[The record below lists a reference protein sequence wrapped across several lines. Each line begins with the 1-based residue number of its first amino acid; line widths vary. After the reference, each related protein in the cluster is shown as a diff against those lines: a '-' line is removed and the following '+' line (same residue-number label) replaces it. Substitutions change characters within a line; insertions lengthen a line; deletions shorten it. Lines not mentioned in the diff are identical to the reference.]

1 MEALRHLE
9 VIQVPVKGMD
19 CAGCTQTVQR
29 AIAQIPGVETVD
41 VLLSSE
47 KAVIKLDPNQVQLT
61 AIHNAVKQAGYSV
74 PEPEAVSA
82 AETPGDDFTKRVLTL
97 LGIVFGAVLFIVV
110 FGEWLGVFE
119 ALTSRVPWYVG
130 LGIVLVA
137 GFPVFRNVVEA
148 ALRRQII
155 SHTLM
160 TVGVI
165 AALAV
170 GEWATAAVVVFF
182 MRIAEYAEHFTTER
196 ARQAV
201 KHLTSLVPQTARI
214 EHAGGEQ
221 EIAINQVQVGDI
233 VIVRPGENIPVD
245 GEVLTGQATVNQA
258 AITGESMPVEVGAGS
273 KVFAATIATLGS
285 LRIRTTHIGSDTTFG
300 KVIKLVEEAEAH
312 RADVQRIGD
321 TFATYYLPV
330 VAVIALLTFLIR
342 RDPLATAA
350 VLLVACSCSFALAT
364 PIAMLATIGAAAKR
378 GLLIKGGKYIETL
391 AKADVLLIDKT
402 GTLTIG
408 QPQVT
413 DVVTLNGYNQQEL
426 LSLAASAEKYSEH
439 PLAEAVR
446 TAAVDQGLTL
456 QEPTEFKALPGAG
469 IKATINRSIIAVG
482 SHRMLSNGVAPTVA
496 QELQA
501 QGKTLLYVIENDEP
515 IGVIATADTM
525 RSEVPEALKRVRELG
540 ITQIELLTGDNER
553 TAKTL
558 AEHLGVQYQAN
569 LLPED
574 KIRIVKEYQAQGKTV
589 LMVGDGVNDAPAL
602 AQANVGIAM
611 GVAGTDVAIEA
622 AHVALMREDWS
633 LVPEVLHI
641 AKRTMNVV
649 QFNIGFTAVY
659 NVIGLSLAAVG
670 ILPPLLAAAAQSLPD
685 LGIMANSSR
694 LLRYQGQERTPFSW
708 KRWTPVIL
716 VMLAALFVAS
726 MVGYLV
732 VVTNPGIDQSIKTA
746 VEAVATLTMMGSF
759 LGGLILAANARMD
772 KVEAEN
778 GGVIPLPD
786 CVCCAPESNQL
797 QPLQKQQLISL
808 ENIEVK

>member
-1 MEALRHLE
+1 MENVRHLE

-19 CAGCTQTVQR
+19 CSGCVATVQK

-47 KAVIKLDPNQVQLT
+47 KAVIKLDPKQVQLS

-74 PEPEAVSA
+74 LEPEAVPA
-82 AETPGDDFTKRVLTL
+82 AETSGDDFTKRVLTL
-97 LGIVFGAVLFIVV
+97 LGIVFGAVLFVVV
-110 FGEWLGVFE
+110 FGEWLGIFE
-119 ALTSRVPWYVG
+119 TLTSRVPWYIG
-130 LGIVLVA
+130 LAIVLVA

-214 EHAGGEQ
+214 ERDGIEQ
-221 EIAINQVQVGDI
+221 ETAINQVQVGDV

-342 RDPLATAA
+342 RDPLSTAA

-378 GLLIKGGKYIETL
+378 GLLIKGSKYIETL

-408 QPQVT
+408 KPQVT
-413 DVVTLNGYNQQEL
+413 DVITLNGYNQQEL

-446 TAAVDQGLTL
+446 TAAADQGLNL

-469 IKATINRSIIAVG
+469 ITAMINRTTITVG
-482 SHRMLSNGVAPTVA
+482 SHRMLPNGTAPTVA
-496 QELQA
+496 QELQN

-574 KIRIVKEYQAQGKTV
+574 KIRIVKEYQAQGKIV
-589 LMVGDGVNDAPAL
+589 VMVGDGVNDAPAL

-649 QFNIGFTAVY
+649 KFNIGFTAVY
-659 NVIGLSLAAVG
+659 NVIGLSLASVG
-670 ILPPLLAAAAQSLPD
+670 ILPPLLAAVAQSLPD

-694 LLRYQGQERTPFSW
+694 LLRYKSE
-708 KRWTPVIL
+708 
-716 VMLAALFVAS
+716 
-726 MVGYLV
+726 
-732 VVTNPGIDQSIKTA
+732 
-746 VEAVATLTMMGSF
+746 
-759 LGGLILAANARMD
+759 D
-772 KVEAEN
+772 K
-778 GGVIPLPD
+778 
-786 CVCCAPESNQL
+786 Q
-797 QPLQKQQLISL
+797 
-808 ENIEVK
+808 